1 MSHIVRY
8 FHVLFSDR
16 SNLWRLAGAVLTG
29 VCYTAA
35 LPPFDQQEC
44 AWIALV
50 PLILIARHSTP
61 RAAAAW
67 GGLAGLCFWVPA
79 LSWLW
84 QLVGNGG
91 PLALVLLGQSLLAAW
106 CAAFFALFGWA
117 SSRLWLGAR
126 TQGGWGRLALIWLGE
141 PLLWVAAECL
151 RGFLFSGFPWNGIG
165 VTLAQNPT
173 LIQIASVGGVLAVS
187 ALVVL
192 ANGAIASIVERTAE
206 PVARALAGRTPGA
219 RPRRTFT
226 QSLETLVPMVLI
238 LVVWVWGVRR
248 LQHNPMR
255 PAADDWRVV
264 LVQPNTP
271 SIFSITE
278 AIVDTQ
284 RGVLADQTRLA
295 AGVKPDLVVWPETA
309 VNGAVPVEAAVMK
322 LAADAAAEAGAPLLT
337 GAVEVETLDRT
348 GGLPRQV
355 RYYNAAWLFATNGLP
370 IGRYRK
376 QHLVPFG
383 EFIPGDTWIPLLAR
397 LAPTGI
403 SCTPGR
409 ESSVLRIGRHDGR
422 PGELAFSVLI
432 CFEDLFG
439 SLSRSAVRRG
449 ARALINISNDAWF
462 EGSIEPEHHM
472 RQAVFRAVE
481 NGVPLLRCGNTGVTC
496 SVDPFGRVSRFDV
509 GGAPSDGLVGF
520 LLTRIATAEI
530 PGTPYTRFGDL
541 PLVTAAMLTLLLAVL
556 IRPSKMTARL
566 TAMGSAD
573 GSNVERME
581 RLARNPLLR
590 DTTPDVPVDAD
601 GNRDSGL
608 AGRIRSGRRTGRD
621 ARNR

>member
-1 MSHIVRY
+1 M
-8 FHVLFSDR
+8 HVFFSDR
-16 SNLWRLAGAVLTG
+16 SNLLRLAGAVLTG

-35 LPPFDQQEC
+35 LPPFDRQDC

-50 PLILIARHSTP
+50 PLILIARHSAP

-67 GGLAGLCFWVPA
+67 CGLAGLCFWVPA
-79 LSWLW
+79 LSWFW

-117 SSRLWLGAR
+117 SARLWRRGRAPD
-126 TQGGWGRLALIWLGE
+126 GSGRLARVWLGE
-141 PLLWVAAECL
+141 PLLWVAAEFL
-151 RGFLFSGFPWNGIG
+151 RGILLSGFPWNGIG
-165 VTLAQNPT
+165 VALAPNPA
-173 LIQIASVGGVLAVS
+173 LIQIAAIGGALAVS

-192 ANGAIASIVERTAE
+192 ANAAIASIIERTAE
-206 PVARALAGRTPGA
+206 PVARALAGRSSEA
-219 RPRRTFT
+219 RPRRTFV

-238 LVVWVWGVRR
+238 LGVWVWGVRR
-248 LQHNPMR
+248 LHHNPMR
-255 PAADDWRVV
+255 HAADDWRVV

-278 AIVDTQ
+278 EIVVTQ
-284 RGVLADQTRLA
+284 RAVLADQTRLA

-337 GAVEVETLDRT
+337 GAVEVEVLDRP
-348 GGLPRQV
+348 GGLPRQI

-383 EFIPGDTWIPLLAR
+383 EFIPGDAWIPLLAR
-397 LAPTGI
+397 LAPTGF

-409 ESSVLRIGRHDGR
+409 ESSVLRVGRRDGR

-432 CFEDLFG
+432 CFEDLFS
-439 SLSRSAVRRG
+439 SLSRRAVRRG
-449 ARALINISNDAWF
+449 ARVLINISNDAWF

-496 SVDPFGRVSRFDV
+496 AVDPFGRVTRFD
-509 GGAPSDGLVGF
+509 GGFAPSAGFNGF
-520 LLTRIATAEI
+520 LLTRIASADI

-541 PLVTAAMLTLLLAVL
+541 PLATAALLALLLAALV
-556 IRPSKMTARL
+556 RPSPQTSRLPATGARDGL
-566 TAMGSAD
+566 NVDRMDRLGGSHRP
-573 GSNVERME
+573 G
-581 RLARNPLLR
+581 
-590 DTTPDVPVDAD
+590 
-601 GNRDSGL
+601 
-608 AGRIRSGRRTGRD
+608 TGRAD
-621 ARNR
+621 PRRLMRPRR